1 MKLRQTVPVLVALV
15 LAAPVGMAQDSLVD
29 HVIKAC
35 EADLG
40 RYCSQVTPGEGRIL
54 HCMAAHEDKI
64 SGRCQYAFYEAASL
78 LEQMTVAIAYF
89 ASSCETEIDTLCA
102 DVEAG
107 EGRILACLEENDA
120 EVGDTCR
127 QAISDLVE

>member
-35 EADLG
+35 EADLD